1 MSLSLGDE
9 GILVN
14 YIQDL
19 IRETDFFYQKTRIVD
34 FNMIKNLAIYLH
46 NLTYVADPLDV
57 IEQVKDILN
66 EYNPHWE
73 DQFVFRV
80 NREMTEIRLI
90 SPNNKAKIDPGLTSD
105 IDIYVKAM
113 GYKVNY
119 ELSRTYQTVIDRK
132 YEQIYPEGSSFYLN
146 RYGSSAIEDYYFKGI
161 ILDKNTYSITKERPD
176 SGCYTA
182 RMPLER
188 RVHTFLVIGDR
199 YTWDLENPSPD
210 DPIMDDPNPDQV
222 VRLGSLLD
230 ETKTNSNVII
240 QNLSPSFS
248 LRTGCFYRTYDW
260 GLNPNPLTDIAAE
273 LAIQLPLYNL
283 TLQELKDSNIVV
295 RDITD
300 FVQLRDDVFF
310 VKLDDPDLQSKLV
323 RNDINDFNQIYKLR
337 DTAKQYEIS
346 NELIEILLRSTI
358 DQCSQQLNI
367 EYLQNLLRAMY
378 NVPDF
383 LNGVWT
389 ETISDYVK
397 KFKREHTSELIT
409 NDIVF
414 KSTELN
420 MLRVINSEKAHGQF
434 FGNW

>member
-1 MSLSLGDE
+1 MSLSLGDQ
-9 GILVN
+9 GVLVN

-19 IRETDFFYQKTRIVD
+19 IRSTDFFYQKTRMVD
-34 FNMIKNLAIYLH
+34 FNMIKNLATYLY

-80 NREMTEIRLI
+80 NKEMTEIRLT
-90 SPNNKAKIDPGLTSD
+90 SPDKKTKIDPGLASD

-119 ELSRTYQTVIDRK
+119 ELSRSYQTVIDRK
-132 YEQIYPEGSSFYLN
+132 YEQIYPKGTSFYFN

-161 ILDKNTYSITKERPD
+161 ILDKNTYSVSRERPD

-230 ETKTNSNVII
+230 ETKTSSNVII

-248 LRTGCFYRTYDW
+248 LKTGCFYRTYDW
-260 GLNPNPLTDIAAE
+260 GFNPNPLTDIAAE

-283 TLQELKDSNIVV
+283 TFQQLKDSNIAVHDV
-295 RDITD
+295 TD
-300 FVQLRDDVFF
+300 YVQLRDDIFF
-310 VKLDDPDLQSKLV
+310 VKLDDPDLQSKLAK
-323 RNDINDFNQIYKLR
+323 NEINDFNQIYKLR
-337 DTAKQYEIS
+337 DTSKQYEIS
-346 NELIEILLRSTI
+346 DELIEILLRSTI
-358 DQCSQQLNI
+358 DQCSPQLNI
-367 EYLQNLLRAMY
+367 EYLQNLLRVLY
-378 NVPDF
+378 NNPDF
-383 LNGVWT
+383 LNGIWT
-389 ETISDYVK
+389 DVDSMTVK
-397 KFKREHTSELIT
+397 KFKRDHTSELFYD
-409 NDIVF
+409 DIVF
-414 KSTELN
+414 KKTELN
-420 MLRVINSEKAHGQF
+420 MLKAATSEKTHGQY